1 MLCNNKGNCSH
12 TGSAGEY
19 VCNCHVGY
27 TGINCDIDINEC
39 DAEPC
44 HNNGTCI
51 VRTLRQRER
60 NAVTN
65 K

>member
-12 TGSAGEY
+12 TESAGEY
-19 VCNCHVGY
+19 VCFCHVGY
-27 TGINCDIDINEC
+27 TGINCDIDIDEC

-51 VRTLRQRER
+51 VRTL
-60 NAVTN
+60 
-65 K
+65 